1 MAEYDPNLARMLV
14 TLINAQEQELSRI
27 AKVLHDHVGQTMS
40 AAGLQLDVLRMDFA
54 EKVPEIAT
62 RTAEIQRHLEHA
74 IDQVRDLSNELNPA
88 VAEKAGFQFAMERLV
103 GRYRDKFSG
112 SVRLM
117 MDLDERL
124 PVPVSGALY
133 RIADQALANAVRH
146 AESSRIEVLV
156 RPTHK
161 GTVLEVRDHGK
172 GFDVKEAKDHVPG
185 LGLLLME
192 YYASQADIH
201 LTIAST
207 PEEGTMVRALHLS
220 SAPDERRRDAGVK

>member
-27 AKVLHDHVGQTMS
+27 AKILHDDVGQTMS
-40 AAGLQLDVLRMDFA
+40 AVGLQLDVLRMDLA

-62 RTAEIQRHLEHA
+62 RTAEIQRNLESA
-74 IDQVRDLSNELNPA
+74 IGRVRDLSNELNPA

-103 GRYRDKFSG
+103 GRYREKFSG
-112 SVRLM
+112 SLRLM

-124 PVPVSGALY
+124 PVPVSSALY
-133 RIADQALANAVRH
+133 RIADQALGNAVEH
-146 AESSRIEVLV
+146 AKSSQIEVLV
-156 RPTHK
+156 RPAQK

-172 GFDVKEAKDHVPG
+172 GFDVKMVKDHIPG

-192 YYASQADIH
+192 YYASQANIH

-207 PEEGTMVRALHLS
+207 PEEGTMVRAFYLS
-220 SAPDERRRDAGVK
+220 SATQEARRGARMK